1 MNAFRRFVLPASLF
15 LLPVLGTAQ
24 APASPPAAL
33 EGAKNAAHHY
43 FTDIPLTDQD
53 GREHRLYSDLL
64 EGKTVVINA
73 FFATCQGVCP
83 VLNAKMAKIQ
93 EALGERLGKDVL
105 LLSITVDPKHDTP
118 EVLHQYA
125 ARWNAKPGWLFLTG
139 PSDNVQTALKK
150 LGQYVENKEAH
161 TTIVIVGNDKT
172 GLWKKANGI
181 ATPEELIQIVTSVVD
196 DKGGA

>member
-1 MNAFRRFVLPASLF
+1 MKFFRCFVVVGLALVSPAFAQTPAD
-15 LLPVLGTAQ
+15 P
-24 APASPPAAL
+24 APA
-33 EGAKNAAHHY
+33 GVNAAQHY
-43 FTDIPLTDQD
+43 FTDVELIDQD
-53 GREHRLYSDLL
+53 GRPHRLYSDLL
-64 EGKTVVINA
+64 QGKTVVINA

-83 VLNAKMAKIQ
+83 VLSAKMAKIQ
-93 EALGERLGKDVL
+93 DFLGDKLGKEVL
-105 LLSITVDPKHDTP
+105 ILSITVDPKADTP

-139 PSDNVQTALKK
+139 PPDDVQIALQK

-181 ATPEELIQIVTSVVD
+181 ASPQELIAIVDSVIN
-196 DKGGA
+196 DKGE